1 MPSKPAQQV
10 HGSAYARALG
20 RLARRDHSVEE
31 LRRALRRAGYGEA
44 EIDHALAR
52 LTAERYLDDA
62 GFAAR
67 FARSRIA
74 RHGLGR
80 HRVRQG
86 LRARGVARATAE
98 AGLQEALAD
107 VSEAETLE
115 ALARR
120 YWRQHKDEA
129 APRRLQKLWVFLL
142 RRGFPAD
149 LVGARLRALWPRW
162 ADALLDL
169 PPLEPDPD
177 EGAERDRKSVV

>member
-1 MPSKPAQQV
+1 MPTKPAQ
-10 HGSAYARALG
+10 HAHASAYARALG
-20 RLARRDHSVEE
+20 RLARRDHSGEE
-31 LRRALRRAGYGEA
+31 LRRALRRAGYEEA
-44 EIDHALAR
+44 EVDRALAR

-74 RHGLGR
+74 RQGLGR

-98 AGLQEALAD
+98 AGLQEALAE

-129 APRRLQKLWVFLL
+129 APRRVQKLWAFLL
-142 RRGFPAD
+142 RRGFPAE

-169 PPLEPDPD
+169 PPLDPDPD
-177 EGAERDRKSVV
+177 QGAERS